1 MKRIIAVLFVFIVL
15 FAGCFPE
22 TYISGSAVPMGGNL
36 SGSAT
41 TIGDATNSNTQLT
54 AAIIDSHPTGG
65 DTTLG
70 IQAGN
75 LNMGWN
81 NITNVGLVD
90 GVDVSTLAPGL
101 TVANIFNVAKSGA
114 SYTTI
119 QSAINAAAADSPSA
133 TSPKLVRI
141 APGVYDEA
149 ITLVSYVHLAAVGG
163 SYGTVIVQRTDAD
176 ICTLPSGV
184 NNISGITFRLV
195 TPTGA
200 RTIFKDNGNANVCYM
215 ENCVIEITTPSTYA
229 HKLIAISGTGTVL
242 VLTNFYANVG
252 GTGDIH
258 GIDISSAAVVSSS
271 GMQITI
277 NNVNAADLACSHSGA
292 VVSMMNSVLGGTA
305 TLFHVTGGTYQWT
318 GCRLTATNPNVVNTD
333 STHYAENCFID
344 SPVSAGNGAEVR
356 LRNCSYKYVLRTGTG
371 NIIETTRKMQEGI
384 FHVVNFTWNTL
395 VASGNVAIR
404 KNVDGDVLNGGSGQG
419 TIGVQLNKVA
429 YAGVENAVDVTGA
442 LDSSFTCA
450 RTIRMSSTYSIS
462 SFPANG
468 KIFIGVRQ
476 TLGNAVPTLTGAENY
491 AGLVWNGTNWMCQS
505 SNGGGTG
512 QSTTLASYTSGVQH
526 TIEIE
531 VLGSKRVDFY
541 RDGILVASHSTA
553 TGLPS
558 GLVDWQR
565 LATADGGGANAF
577 MYVTLRTGFIEECPQ

>member
-1 MKRIIAVLFVFIVL
+1 MKRLIAILFIFIVPL
-15 FAGCFPE
+15 AGCFPE
-22 TYISGSAVPMGGNL
+22 TFISGSAVPI
-36 SGSAT
+36 T
-41 TIGDATNSNTQLT
+41 HTQGT
-54 AAIIDSHPTGG
+54 
-65 DTTLG
+65 DTSLG
-70 IQAGN
+70 IQIAD
-75 LNMGWN
+75 LNMGTHD
-81 NITNVGLVD
+81 ITNVGLVD
-90 GVDVSTLAPGL
+90 GVDISTLAPAL
-101 TVANIFNVAKSGA
+101 SVANVFNVAKAGST
-114 SYTTI
+114 YTTI
-119 QSAINAAAADSPSA
+119 QSAINAAALDAPSA

-141 APGVYDEA
+141 APGVYDEVL
-149 ITLVSYVHLAAVGG
+149 TLSSYVHLAAIGG
-163 SYGTVIVQRTDAD
+163 SYGTVIVQRTDSD
-176 ICTLPSGV
+176 IVTLPTGV

-195 TPTGA
+195 TPTNP
-200 RTIFKDNGNANVCYM
+200 RTIFKDSGNTNYCYM
-215 ENCVIEITTPSTYA
+215 DNCVIQITTPSTYA
-229 HKLIAISGTGTVL
+229 HKLIAISGVGTVL
-242 VLTNFYANVG
+242 VLSNFYANVG
-252 GTGDIH
+252 GTGDVH
-258 GIDISSAAVVSSS
+258 GIDISSAAVVTSS
-271 GMQITI
+271 GMELTL
-277 NNVNAADLACSHSGA
+277 NNVNAANLSCSSSGA
-292 VVSMMNSVLGGTA
+292 VVSFMNSVLGGTS
-305 TLFHVTGGTYQWT
+305 TLFHVTGGTFQWT
-318 GCRLTATNPNVVNTD
+318 GCRLTATNPNVINTD

-404 KNVDGDVLNGGSGQG
+404 KNADGDVLNGGSGQG

-429 YAGVENAVDVTGA
+429 YAGVENAVDATGA

-491 AGLVWNGTNWMCQS
+491 AGLVWNGTNWTCQS